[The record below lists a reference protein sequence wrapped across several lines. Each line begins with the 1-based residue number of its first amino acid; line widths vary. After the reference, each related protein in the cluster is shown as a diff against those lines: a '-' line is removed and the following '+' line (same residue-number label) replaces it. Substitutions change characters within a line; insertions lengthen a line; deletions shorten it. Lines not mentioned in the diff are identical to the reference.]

1 MKYSLVELAPVTPGG
16 NKHEALDRAL
26 AAAEEAEHLGFYRF
40 WFAEHHHVTG
50 YAAQDPAPL
59 IAAAAQRTSRIRLGS
74 GAVLLNHYS
83 AFSVAERFLML
94 ESLAPGRIDLGLG
107 RSTATP
113 LIDHALRRDRNSQQA
128 DDYLDQVQE
137 IIGYLHKAFDR
148 AHPFAA
154 IDLTAGID
162 SIPEVWVLGSSGAS
176 AGLAARLG
184 IGYTFGGHINPDL
197 TSRALRYY
205 RDGFTKTP
213 FGTGTPQAMLALNIV
228 AADDEEQAH
237 QLTWPARALRAGGR
251 DRPIPTLEQARAEL
265 STSAKA
271 QPSTIVD
278 GVIPPQISGTPATLR
293 PQLEPVIRE
302 SGATE
307 VMVQDMLTDSAA
319 RTRSRQII
327 AQALHAIT
335 T

>member
-16 NKHEALDRAL
+16 GKREALDQAL
-26 AAAEEAEHLGFYRF
+26 AAAVEAEHLGFHRF

-50 YAAQDPAPL
+50 YAAQDPASL
-59 IAAAAQRTSRIRLGS
+59 IAAASQRTSRIRLGS

-94 ESLAPGRIDLGLG
+94 ESLAPGRVDLGLG
-107 RSTATP
+107 RSSATP
-113 LIDHALRRDRNSQQA
+113 LIDYALRRDRNSQPVN
-128 DDYLDQVQE
+128 DFNDQVQE
-137 IIGYLHKAFDR
+137 VIGYLHHAFDP
-148 AHPFAA
+148 AHPFAT
-154 IDLTAGID
+154 IDLTAGTD
-162 SIPEVWVLGSSGAS
+162 GVPEVWLLGSSGAS

-197 TSRALRYY
+197 TTRALRHY
-205 RDGFTKTP
+205 REGFTKTP
-213 FGTGTPQAMLALNIV
+213 FGTGTAAPMLALNIV

-237 QLTWPARALRAGGR
+237 QLTWPARALRAGGQ

-265 STSAKA
+265 SASAKA
-271 QPSTIVD
+271 QPSTIVN
-278 GVIPPQISGTPATLR
+278 GVIPPQISGTAATLR
-293 PQLEPVIRE
+293 AQLEPVIRE

-307 VMVQDMLTDSAA
+307 VMVQDMVTDSVA

-327 AQALHAIT
+327 AETLHAIT
-335 T
+335 I

>member
-1 MKYSLVELAPVTPGG
+1 MRFSLVELAPVTPGG
-16 NKHEALDRAL
+16 SKWDALNRAL
-26 AAAEEAEHLGFYRF
+26 AAAEEAEHLGFHRF

-50 YAAQDPAPL
+50 YAAQDPAAL

-113 LIDHALRRDRNSQQA
+113 LVDHALRRDRSSQPA
-128 DDYLDQVQE
+128 DDFPDQVHE
-137 IIGYLHKAFDR
+137 IIGYLHKAFDC

-162 SIPEVWVLGSSGAS
+162 GVPEVWVLGSSGAS

-184 IGYTFGGHINPDL
+184 IGYTFGGHINPGRADC
-197 TSRALRYY
+197 ALRHY
-205 RDGFTKTP
+205 REGFTKTP
-213 FGTGTPQAMLALNIV
+213 FGTGAAQPMLALNIV
-228 AADDEEQAH
+228 AADDEASAH
-237 QLTWPARALRAGGR
+237 RLTWPARALRAGGR
-251 DRPIPTLEQARAEL
+251 DRPIPTVEQARAEL
-265 STSAKA
+265 SASAKA
-271 QPSTIVD
+271 QPSTIV
-278 GVIPPQISGTPATLR
+278 GGIVPPQISGTPATLR
-293 PQLEPVIRE
+293 AQLEPVIRA

-307 VMVQDMLTDSAA
+307 VMVQDMVTDAAA

-327 AQALHAIT
+327 AETLQAIT
-335 T
+335 V

>member
-1 MKYSLVELAPVTPGG
+1 VRYSLVELAPVTPGG
-16 NKHEALDRAL
+16 TKHDAVHRAL
-26 AAAEEAEHLGFYRF
+26 AAAEEAEHLGYHRF

-74 GAVLLNHYS
+74 GAVLLNHHS
-83 AFSVAERFLML
+83 AFTVAERFLML

-113 LIDHALRRDRNSQQA
+113 LIDHALRRDRNSRPA
-128 DDYLDQVQE
+128 DDFHDQVQE

-176 AGLAARLG
+176 AGLAAQLG

-197 TSRALRYY
+197 ASRALRHYQES
-205 RDGFTKTP
+205 FTQTP
-213 FGTGTPQAMLALNIV
+213 FGTGAAQAMLAFNIV
-228 AADDEEQAH
+228 AADDEESAH
-237 QLTWPARALRAGGR
+237 LLTWPARALRAGGR
-251 DRPIPTLEQARAEL
+251 DRPVPTLEQARTEL
-265 STSAKA
+265 SASAKA
-271 QPSTIVD
+271 QPSTIAG
-278 GVIPPQISGTPATLR
+278 GVIPPQISGTAATLR
-293 PQLEPVIRE
+293 AQLEPVIRE

-307 VMVQDMLTDSAA
+307 IMVQDMLTDSAA
-319 RTRSRQII
+319 RTRSRQIV
-327 AQALHAIT
+327 AETLQAIT
-335 T
+335 I